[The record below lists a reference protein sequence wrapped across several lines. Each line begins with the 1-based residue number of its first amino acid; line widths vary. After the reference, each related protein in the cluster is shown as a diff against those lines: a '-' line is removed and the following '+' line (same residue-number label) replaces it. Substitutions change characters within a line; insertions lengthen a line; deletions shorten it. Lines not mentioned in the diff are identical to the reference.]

1 MVVFSTPSS
10 QHAVQSREKGGSCRG
25 GVGCFGEGGLAGGAA
40 VVVVGGGL
48 VVGGGC
54 SVGCFVDTGS
64 AAGFLVTARAR
75 RLVDWSSRKVSS
87 TFTCFIPD
95 ERVQRVLP
103 LKWNDFKAAT
113 KVAGSS

>member
-1 MVVFSTPSS
+1 M
-10 QHAVQSREKGGSCRG
+10 
-25 GVGCFGEGGLAGGAA
+25 AGGAA
-40 VVVVGGGL
+40 VVVAGGALVVVGGGL

-75 RLVDWSSRKVSS
+75 CLVGWSSRKVSS

-103 LKWNDFKAAT
+103 LKWNDFKAVT

>member
-1 MVVFSTPSS
+1 M
-10 QHAVQSREKGGSCRG
+10 
-25 GVGCFGEGGLAGGAA
+25 AGGAA
-40 VVVVGGGL
+40 VVVAGGALVVVGGGL

-64 AAGFLVTARAR
+64 AAVFLVTARAR

-95 ERVQRVLP
+95 EGVQRVLP
-103 LKWNDFKAAT
+103 LKWNDYKAVT